1 MTEHLSE
8 AAGGPLYPIREVSR
22 LTGVNS
28 VTLRAWERRYGLIQ
42 PRRTPK
48 GHRLYAREDI
58 ERVERILQWLN
69 RGVPVS
75 QVSDLLDR
83 NATSSVTSA
92 PRETTGSIEAD
103 WQHQAQEAVMAV
115 ETFDVPRLD
124 TLFTRSMGLY
134 PVHTAISR
142 LWRPVVEQLETR
154 WQNTPDGCAQRH
166 FFESFLRTRLG
177 LRLYHGNLEHNEP
190 KLLMSRLPDDPSL
203 LWLLLL
209 AFTASSGGFNI
220 TFFDAPV
227 PLGQLPMTAR
237 RINAQAVLLAGG
249 TTDRTGETRS
259 ALFDLRSQLDAPLC
273 ICGPFARD
281 SEQDCSTHDLLALD
295 DDPAQA
301 VSQLRALI
309 NHPIA
314 G

>member
-1 MTEHLSE
+1 MTENLSE
-8 AAGGPLYPIREVSR
+8 SAGGPLYPIREVSR

-75 QVSDLLDR
+75 QVSELLDR
-83 NATSSVTSA
+83 SASSTA
-92 PRETTGSIEAD
+92 PPPRESVGHVEAD
-103 WQHQAQEAVMAV
+103 WQSQCQEAVVAV
-115 ETFDVPRLD
+115 ETFDVSRLD

-134 PVHTAISR
+134 PVNTAISQ

-154 WQNTPDGCAQRH
+154 WHNAPDGCAQRH

-190 KLLMSRLPDDPSL
+190 RLLMSRLPDDPSL

-209 AFTASSGGFNI
+209 AFTASTGGFNI
-220 TFFDAPV
+220 TFFDAPI
-227 PLGQLPMTAR
+227 PLEQLPMTAR

-259 ALFDLRSQLDAPLC
+259 ALCDLRAQLDAPLC

-281 SEQDCSTHDLLALD
+281 SEQDCSTHGLLALD

-301 VSQLRALI
+301 VTQLRTLI
-309 NHPIA
+309 NHPTA
-314 G
+314 D